1 MRGPCINSLLGRRQL
16 LAGLMGVGLAACTRQ
31 ADTAMGGSTFSPR
44 FGHGARAQAKVELY
58 SVFDLPHDDARS
70 KELSGIAWDAAAN
83 VLWAVQDEAPHVVA
97 LQPGRELRSWS
108 FGETVQVSCDGT
120 LDLEGVV
127 LTKDGF
133 LLASETGPRVI
144 EVARSGKFLRELPL
158 PERFRDARN
167 NKSLESL
174 TLSPSGRYLFTTTE
188 VALPRDGDVAT
199 LEAGTR
205 VRLVR
210 IDRETG
216 KIDEYAYA
224 TDPSPYAYGDWGVA
238 DLAAL
243 SDDELLVLERGW
255 AALRGNTA
263 RIHHVTIDERTSTCS
278 QIDAL
283 SAATPVV
290 TKKLYIDLGH
300 LASEAAAKGLP
311 EPKQPQSSPLMDNY
325 EGLAIG
331 PKLEDGRSTLIV
343 ISDDNAHANQVA
355 RILVLACS

>member
-1 MRGPCINSLLGRRQL
+1 MRGVGINSFLGRRQL

-31 ADTAMGGSTFSPR
+31 TETASNGGAFSPR
-44 FGHGARAQAKVELY
+44 FGRGVRAPARVELY
-58 SVFDLPHDDARS
+58 SVFDLPHDDLRS

-83 VLWAVQDEAPHVVA
+83 VLWAVQDESPSVVA
-97 LQPGRELRSWS
+97 LQPGPQLRSWS
-108 FGETVQVSCDGT
+108 FGQTVQVSCSSP
-120 LDLEGVV
+120 LDLEGIV

-133 LLASETGPRVI
+133 ILASEAGPRVV
-144 EVARSGKFLRELPL
+144 EVARDGRFLKEITL
-158 PERFRDARN
+158 PERFRDARH

-174 TLSPSGRYLFTTTE
+174 TLTPSGRYLFTTTE

-238 DLAAL
+238 DMAAV
-243 SDDELLVLERGW
+243 SDNELLVLERGW

-290 TKKLYIDLGH
+290 TKQLYIDLGH
-300 LASEAAAKGLP
+300 LVAKGLP
-311 EPKQPQSSPLMDNY
+311 EPKQPQSSPLMDNF

-331 PKLEDGRSTLIV
+331 PKLEDGRASLIV
-343 ISDDNAHANQVA
+343 VSDDNAHANQVA